1 MLNLGNKP
9 TAFSSS
15 HLKSS
20 CNEKASKVFT
30 LISSY
35 NEGTGEVKCHTT
47 PAFRDLPNSTKIHP
61 AKTELPPWEK
71 QNSNCTFCKAPNAT
85 KVPRSIFISRTDIL
99 SKITKKI
106 RNAEE
111 KQTNK
116 QSPKKCNKFPRPRR
130 RATAGGGGHA
140 APRPF
145 VGRAARGP
153 RPPAA
158 AARLGSSRPRSQQ
171 VPRRARGEGR
181 ARRRRACSLLA
192 WRRGARR
199 RRPAGASCSRALP
212 RALSAPPLTRGVHAS
227 ARARPG
233 QRARRGPGGLAPAA
247 LGRGACAREGGGAG
261 TVSRGRCAAGWLPAW
276 ARLRGEAAHWA
287 TRVPRASSIPSACTG
302 AVVALGA
309 PVPGQGHW
317 ARGWESPAAPGDGR
331 LMGVVDEA
339 RHAGGEELPLA
350 PRSSGGLCGFYPAA
364 QSSQNTKTSC
374 LPPRPSPATENLFR

>member
-1 MLNLGNKP
+1 MKKLQKC
-9 TAFSSS
+9 S
-15 HLKSS
+15 HLFHRTARPQEVQQISAPA
-20 CNEKASKVFT
+20 EASH
-30 LISSY
+30 
-35 NEGTGEVKCHTT
+35 G
-47 PAFRDLPNSTKIHP
+47 RRRR
-61 AKTELPPWEK
+61 
-71 QNSNCTFCKAPNAT
+71 
-85 KVPRSIFISRTDIL
+85 PRSSAALCGEGRAGAAGSARRTG
-99 SKITKKI
+99 
-106 RNAEE
+106 R
-111 KQTNK
+111 Q
-116 QSPKKCNKFPRPRR
+116 
-130 RATAGGGGHA
+130 
-140 APRPF
+140 
-145 VGRAARGP
+145 VMRAARPAPPRLADTGGAGARREQSCPPPPPPPQPPPPP
-153 RPPAA
+153 RPPPTRPPGPAALPRPPARPPPAAA

-199 RRPAGASCSRALP
+199 RRPAGASRSRALP
-212 RALSAPPLTRGVHAS
+212 RALAAPPLTLGVHAS

-261 TVSRGRCAAGWLPAW
+261 TVSRGRCGAGWLPAW

-287 TRVPRASSIPSACTG
+287 TRVPRAGSIPSACAG
-302 AVVALGA
+302 AVVAPGA
-309 PVPGQGHW
+309 PVPGQGPW

-350 PRSSGGLCGFYPAA
+350 SRSPGGLCGFYPAA